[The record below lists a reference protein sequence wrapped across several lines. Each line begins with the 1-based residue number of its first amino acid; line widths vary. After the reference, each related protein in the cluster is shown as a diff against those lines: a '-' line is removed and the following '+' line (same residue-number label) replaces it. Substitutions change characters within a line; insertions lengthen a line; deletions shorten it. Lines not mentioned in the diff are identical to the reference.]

1 MATKVKSVLK
11 TKTSRQ
17 YHDVIDSN
25 LNLTDATAQTVTSAV
40 TLNGGL
46 TLNSGLTLGGGV
58 EAAATDA
65 AFYILN
71 GSRGEIRSQLQT
83 GVAADTGFTIELRN
97 TSIAADSLV
106 IANVIG
112 GEGGI
117 LTGSVVTANVP
128 AASTASLNF
137 FNTGVAL
144 VGAYT
149 VAN

>member
-1 MATKVKSVLK
+1 MATKVKSALK
-11 TKTSRQ
+11 NKTSRQ

-46 TLNSGLTLGGGV
+46 TLGGGV

-71 GSRGEIRSQLQT
+71 GPRGEIRSQLQT
-83 GVAADTGFTIELRN
+83 GCAADTGFTLELRN

-112 GEGGI
+112 GEGAI

-137 FNTGVAL
+137 FNTGVAIVDNATFTASFAVL
-144 VGAYT
+144 
-149 VAN
+149 

>member
-1 MATKVKSVLK
+1 MATKVKSALK
-11 TKTSRQ
+11 NKTSRQ

-46 TLNSGLTLGGGV
+46 TLGGGV

-71 GSRGEIRSQLQT
+71 GKRGEIRSQLQT
-83 GVAADTGFTIELRN
+83 GCAADTGFTLELRN

-112 GEGGI
+112 GEGAI

-137 FNTGVAL
+137 FNTGVAIVDNATFTASFAVL
-144 VGAYT
+144 
-149 VAN
+149 

>member
-1 MATKVKSVLK
+1 MATKVKSILK
-11 TKTSRQ
+11 NKTSRQ

-46 TLNSGLTLGGGV
+46 TLGGGA

-83 GVAADTGFTIELRN
+83 GCAADTGFTLELRN

-137 FNTGVAL
+137 FNTGAAL
-144 VGAYT
+144 VDNAT
-149 VAN
+149 FTASFAVL

>member
-11 TKTSRQ
+11 NKTSRQ

-46 TLNSGLTLGGGV
+46 TLGGGA

-83 GVAADTGFTIELRN
+83 GVAADTGFVIELRN

-117 LTGSVVTANVP
+117 VTGSVVTANVP

-137 FNTGVAL
+137 FNTGAAL
-144 VGAYT
+144 VDNAKFT
-149 VAN
+149 ASFAVL